1 MISKVSDAALA
12 AWISAGGVPN
22 PGNPTAPPGFE
33 RFTDMMG
40 WVKWLA
46 LGVLVISL
54 MAAGAKMGFG
64 GRHGDGEEHAGRVG
78 RVLLGVIVVSAAGA
92 LVGFLAT

>member
-1 MISKVSDAALA
+1 MLQQVSDQVLLA
-12 AWISAGGVPN
+12 TLRMVPQ
-22 PGNPTAPPGFE
+22 PGPSQAPPGFD

-40 WVKWLA
+40 WVKWLC

-78 RVLLGVIVVSAAGA
+78 RVLIGVIIVTAAGS
-92 LVGFLAT
+92 LVGFLA

>member
-1 MISKVSDAALA
+1 MLDTISGKLIALSVRMD
-12 AWISAGGVPN
+12 IPT
-22 PGNPTAPPGFE
+22 PGDPKAPPGFE

-40 WVKWLA
+40 WVKWLC

-64 GRHGDGEEHAGRVG
+64 SRQGDGEEHAGRVG
-78 RVLLGVIVVSAAGA
+78 RVLLGVIIVTAAGS
-92 LVGFLAT
+92 LVGFLA

>member
-1 MISKVSDAALA
+1 MLNSFSDALLL
-12 AWISAGGVPN
+12 WTVRIGVPS
-22 PGNPTAPPGFE
+22 PGDPQAPPGFE
-33 RFTDMMG
+33 RFADIMG

-46 LGVLVISL
+46 LGVLIISL

-64 GRHGDGEEHAGRVG
+64 SRHGDGEEHAGRIG

-92 LVGFLAT
+92 LVGFLA